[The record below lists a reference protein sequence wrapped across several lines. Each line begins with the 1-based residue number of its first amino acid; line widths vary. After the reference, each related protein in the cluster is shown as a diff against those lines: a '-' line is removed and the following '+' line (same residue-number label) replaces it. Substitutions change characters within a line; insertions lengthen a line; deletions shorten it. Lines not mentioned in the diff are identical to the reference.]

1 MRRRSLIIFILLNIL
16 ISLGVAYGLFTY
28 LSQSNPTVTTSQIV
42 ITVPILVTST
52 TNPNAT
58 PEVRIITATPAP
70 GTVLLPGDLVE
81 ASAPAAG
88 GTIEGEEGSPT
99 LVAQAI
105 NPSSAE
111 GVAGSGGVATAL
123 PENCILHTIGDGDT
137 PFGVALIYEADPFRL
152 LEVNGL
158 TEETATALQ
167 IGDVLIVPLEG
178 CPIEGSQV
186 TSDPTLEGAD
196 AQTDA
201 NAEATAEAT
210 SEFTPTPTVRPTLT
224 LPPTAASAQVE
235 IAEVLGVGNV
245 TTEGVVIRNN
255 GNNVNLNGW
264 TLADADGNLYTF
276 TERILFSNALLTI
289 YSRVGQDTAIA
300 LFWNRT
306 APAFE
311 EGDVLTLSDNQGRVQ
326 GSFRVP

>member
-1 MRRRSLIIFILLNIL
+1 
-16 ISLGVAYGLFTY
+16 
-28 LSQSNPTVTTSQIV
+28 
-42 ITVPILVTST
+42 
-52 TNPNAT
+52 
-58 PEVRIITATPAP
+58 
-70 GTVLLPGDLVE
+70 
-81 ASAPAAG
+81 
-88 GTIEGEEGSPT
+88 
-99 LVAQAI
+99 
-105 NPSSAE
+105 
-111 GVAGSGGVATAL
+111 
-123 PENCILHTIGDGDT
+123 
-137 PFGVALIYEADPFRL
+137 
-152 LEVNGL
+152 
-158 TEETATALQ
+158 
-167 IGDVLIVPLEG
+167 LEG
-178 CPIEGSQV
+178 IEAESVDG
-186 TSDPTLEGAD
+186 
-196 AQTDA
+196 
-201 NAEATAEAT
+201 EATAEAT

-255 GNNVNLNGW
+255 GNNVNLDGW

-306 APAFE
+306 TPAFE